1 MHGKMR
7 SRFAVDNLAMA
18 DNCVAE
24 TEAID
29 MDRLDEIRAFVA
41 VAEARS
47 FTQGARKLDVS
58 GAQVS
63 KLVARLE
70 NRLGARLLNRTTR
83 DVSLT
88 DTGQAYLEQ
97 AREVLESFDALE
109 ASVRD
114 KSGPS
119 GTLKVSA
126 PVSFG
131 KNQLTPAL
139 LDFASGCGAV
149 SLDVSFSDRVVNL
162 VEEGFDVAVRIGHL
176 ADSSLVARRLAAV
189 RMVTCASP
197 EYLARAGVPN
207 ALEDMAGHDAIL
219 DTNAR
224 DATVWRFG
232 PQGDPKDVRVH
243 GRLRFNGAEACVAAA
258 VAGFGVVRTPAFA
271 AAEELRAGRLTPV
284 LCHFEPELIHVHAV
298 YPHARHLAAKV
309 RAFVDFLAQRYAGEP
324 EWHKGWGSRHAPAA
338 A

>member
-1 MHGKMR
+1 
-7 SRFAVDNLAMA
+7 
-18 DNCVAE
+18 
-24 TEAID
+24 

-97 AREVLESFDALE
+97 ARELLESFEALE
-109 ASVRD
+109 TSVRD
-114 KSGPS
+114 QSGPS

-139 LDFASGCGAV
+139 LDFAAGCTEV
-149 SLDVSFSDRVVNL
+149 SLDVSFTDRMVNL
-162 VEEGFDVAVRIGHL
+162 VEEGFDVAVRIGQL
-176 ADSSLVARRLAAV
+176 MDSSLVARRLAAV
-189 RMVTCASP
+189 RLVTCASP
-197 EYLARAGVPN
+197 EYLARAGTPM
-207 ALEDMAGHDAIL
+207 ALEDLARHEVVL

-224 DATVWRFG
+224 DPTTWRFG
-232 PQGDPKDVRVH
+232 PHGNTQDVRVH

-258 VAGFGVVRTPAFA
+258 VAGFGLTRSPAFA
-271 AAEELRAGRLTPV
+271 AAEELRAGRLVPI
-284 LCHFEPELIHVHAV
+284 LCNFESELIHVHAV

-309 RAFVDFLAQRYAGEP
+309 RAFVDFLARRYAGEP
-324 EWHKGWGSRHAPAA
+324 EWHQGWGKLHPPPAA
-338 A
+338 VS

>member
-1 MHGKMR
+1 
-7 SRFAVDNLAMA
+7 
-18 DNCVAE
+18 
-24 TEAID
+24 

-88 DTGQAYLEQ
+88 DTGQAYLER
-97 AREVLESFDALE
+97 ARELLESFDALE

-114 KSGPS
+114 QSGPS

-139 LDFASGCGAV
+139 LDFAAGCTAV
-149 SLDVSFSDRVVNL
+149 ALDVSFSDRVVNL

-189 RMVTCASP
+189 RMVTCAAP
-197 EYLARAGVPN
+197 AYLERAGVPGS
-207 ALEDMAGHDAIL
+207 LEDLVGHEAIL

-224 DATVWRFG
+224 DPTVWRFG
-232 PQGDPKDVRVH
+232 PHSDLRDVRVH

-271 AAEELRAGRLTPV
+271 AAEDLRAGRLVPV
-284 LCHFEPELIHVHAV
+284 LCNFEPELIHVHAV

-324 EWHKGWGSRHAPAA
+324 EWHQGWGSQHPRR
-338 A
+338 

>member
-1 MHGKMR
+1 
-7 SRFAVDNLAMA
+7 
-18 DNCVAE
+18 
-24 TEAID
+24 

-47 FTQGARKLDVS
+47 FTHGARKLDVS

-88 DTGQAYLEQ
+88 DTGQAYLER
-97 AREVLESFDALE
+97 ARELLESFDALE
-109 ASVRD
+109 SSVRD
-114 KSGPS
+114 QSGPS
-119 GTLKVSA
+119 GTLKISA

-139 LDFASGCGAV
+139 LDFASGCTAV

-176 ADSSLVARRLAAV
+176 TDSSLVARRLAAV

-197 EYLARAGVPN
+197 AYLARAGTPA
-207 ALEDMAGHDAIL
+207 ALEDLAGHEAIL

-224 DATVWRFG
+224 DPTVWRFG
-232 PQGDPKDVRVH
+232 PHSDLRDVRVH
-243 GRLRFNGAEACVAAA
+243 GRLRFNGAEACVSAA
-258 VAGFGVVRTPAFA
+258 VAGFGVLRTPAFA
-271 AAEELRAGRLTPV
+271 AAEDLRAGRLVPV
-284 LCHFEPELIHVHAV
+284 LCNFEPELIHVYAV

-324 EWHKGWGSRHAPAA
+324 EWHQGWGSQHPGR
-338 A
+338 

>member
-1 MHGKMR
+1 
-7 SRFAVDNLAMA
+7 
-18 DNCVAE
+18 
-24 TEAID
+24 

-88 DTGQAYLEQ
+88 DTGQAYLE
-97 AREVLESFDALE
+97 RSRTLLEDFEALE
-109 ASVRD
+109 TSVRD
-114 KSGPS
+114 LSGPS

-139 LDFASGCGAV
+139 LDFASGCSAV
-149 SLDVSFSDRVVNL
+149 SLDVSFTDRIVNL
-162 VEEGFDVAVRIGHL
+162 VEEGFDVAVRIGTL
-176 ADSSLVARRLAAV
+176 TDSSLVARRLAAV
-189 RMVTCASP
+189 RLVTCASP
-197 EYLARAGVPN
+197 EYLARAGMPT
-207 ALEDMAGHDAIL
+207 ALEDLAAHEAII

-224 DATVWRFG
+224 DPTVWRFG
-232 PQGDPKDVRVH
+232 PHSDVREVRVH

-258 VAGFGVVRTPAFA
+258 VAGFGITRSPAFA
-271 AAEELRAGRLTPV
+271 AAEELRAGRIVPI
-284 LCHFEPELIHVHAV
+284 LCNFESELIHVHAV

-309 RAFVDFLAQRYAGEP
+309 RAFVDFLAKRYSGEP
-324 EWHKGWGSRHAPAA
+324 EWHQGWGKLHPAPVAA
-338 A
+338 AQA

>member
-1 MHGKMR
+1 
-7 SRFAVDNLAMA
+7 
-18 DNCVAE
+18 
-24 TEAID
+24 

-63 KLVARLE
+63 KLIARLE

-83 DVSLT
+83 DVSMT

-109 ASVRD
+109 TSVRD

-119 GTLKVSA
+119 GTLKISA

-139 LDFASGCGAV
+139 LDFASGCSAV

-189 RMVTCASP
+189 RMVTCAAP
-197 EYLARAGVPN
+197 DYLSRAGVPQ
-207 ALEDMAGHDAIL
+207 ALEDMAAHEAIL

-232 PQGDPKDVRVH
+232 PQSDPKDVRVH
-243 GRLRFNGAEACVAAA
+243 GRLRFNGAEACVAAG

-271 AAEELRAGRLTPV
+271 AAEELRAGRLVPV

-309 RAFVDFLAQRYAGEP
+309 RAFVDFLAHRYAGEP
-324 EWHKGWGSRHAPAA
+324 EWHMGWGSRHAPPAA
-338 A
+338 